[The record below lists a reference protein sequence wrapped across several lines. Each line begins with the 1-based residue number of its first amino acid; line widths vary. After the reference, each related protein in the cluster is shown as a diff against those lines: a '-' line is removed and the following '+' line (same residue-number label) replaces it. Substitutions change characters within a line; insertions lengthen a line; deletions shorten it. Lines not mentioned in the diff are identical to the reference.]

1 MDNLA
6 RKIII
11 ADPRRGLDIDAS
23 ANMINRRFQP
33 ATMIRP
39 IPFDV
44 EEFFEFD
51 LEKISGV
58 KPDYRKLPYGIY
70 GITDS
75 DKMLCV
81 ISSELMEDHS
91 QTEFARSTIA
101 HEIGHVM
108 THVPEFRRKK
118 AILRSINDDEH
129 MTLRLHREEN
139 VPVYQNPEWQ
149 AWRYAGALLM
159 PEHSFRIA
167 VRNGADERDLAEIFK
182 VNKPFVQ
189 ARARALKIKI

>member
-1 MDNLA
+1 MA
-6 RKIII
+6 RKIIV

-33 ATMIRP
+33 ETLTRP
-39 IPFDV
+39 TPFDV

-51 LEKISGV
+51 LEQISGV
-58 KPDYRKLPYGIY
+58 KPDYRELPYGIY

-75 DKMLCV
+75 DKMICV
-81 ISSELMEDHS
+81 ISSELMEDHF
-91 QTEFARSTIA
+91 QAKFARSTIA

-118 AILRSINDDEH
+118 AILRSIHDGDH

-159 PEHSFRIA
+159 PEHAFRVA
-167 VRNGADERDLAEIFK
+167 VRDGADEWSLAEIFQ
-182 VNKPFVQ
+182 VNRPFVQ
-189 ARARALKIKI
+189 ARARALKISIS